1 MFLLTWY
8 IMKMYCR
15 YSQEIWTFKDK
26 CSWFKM
32 VFENE
37 EKNWIRSLSEESE
50 GKPNNLYSMEKFE
63 NLRSSRRFTCTWP
76 KFIKLARV
84 FVNRMKLN
92 KEEHFNSFIF
102 YDKYLS
108 ENRVRKF
115 NNFLG
120 LLYWLIFCQYNVLPS
135 TISVQSITISLV
147 KMPSFSKVGLQ
158 HWFFF
163 FKNGIPIL

>member
-1 MFLLTWY
+1 
-8 IMKMYCR
+8 
-15 YSQEIWTFKDK
+15 
-26 CSWFKM
+26 M
-32 VFENE
+32 VFENG
-37 EKNWIRSLSEESE
+37 EKSCIRSLSEESE

-163 FKNGIPIL
+163 FQKWHSNTLNDFSCGYQMKTL